1 MKERD
6 MQQAL
11 VTAILADLRWPEG
24 SPVLEEKTGDLLSQI
39 EVELG
44 KTGLCAVVSE
54 PDDLESIYGEATF
67 NERSTWVISVFTHEA
82 LNATGLDNLA
92 AAFLIRDIL
101 SNTNPGGFWSE
112 PLVRARIRK
121 IGLQDGVVARD
132 VTFTAAYQ
140 S

>member
-1 MKERD
+1 MKERL

-11 VTAILADLRWPEG
+11 MAAITADLRWPEG

-39 EVELG
+39 EIALG
-44 KTGLCAVVSE
+44 KTGLCAVISE
-54 PDDLESIYGEATF
+54 PDELESVYGAATF
-67 NERSTWVISVFTHEA
+67 NERSTWVVSVFTNEA
-82 LNATGLDNLA
+82 LNSTGVDNLQ
-92 AAFLIRDIL
+92 AAFLVRDIL
-101 SNTNPGGFWSE
+101 ADTNPGGYWAE

-121 IGLQDGVVARD
+121 VGMQDGIVARD